1 MIMSCLAF
9 KNPLPPDQIGIS
21 LNEQLLP
28 NEKQLREQNQVDEF
42 FEMCDSEFEDKEDD
56 LENSEEET
64 KGNGLRDLGDDI
76 EEEP

>member
-1 MIMSCLAF
+1 
-9 KNPLPPDQIGIS
+9 
-21 LNEQLLP
+21 
-28 NEKQLREQNQVDEF
+28 
-42 FEMCDSEFEDKEDD
+42 MCDSEFEDKEDD